1 MRMETGYGV
10 VHSLSNGSES
20 VRPGEVSSLAFD
32 SKADML
38 AGVLS
43 VDFMAS
49 NSFEHAIKL
58 WDTSSGALL
67 DTLYGH
73 NSYVLS
79 VAFNRQ
85 GLLASGSWEDMRV
98 WDVQA
103 KDKAKL
109 LRTVKRPSDTFSSVA
124 LDPDNN
130 LLASGSLDGTTRLWN
145 ATTGHL
151 LRTLSEPTPLEQ
163 VIISSVAFS
172 RDGSV
177 LASGDSSGTIRL
189 WDVASGNYG
198 NRPSEPRAVWSAHK
212 SPVTSIAFDAKM
224 WLASGSWEPDIKLWD
239 CESGE
244 LLRTLHGNRSYVT
257 SVAFRGDN
265 LLASSS
271 WASTIELWDTRE
283 GRLLRTLAAH
293 ADNVTSLAFSD
304 TDHLLAS
311 GDLKGSVKL
320 WALSP

>member
-1 MRMETGYGV
+1 MVTGYRV

-20 VRPGEVSSLAFD
+20 VRPGEVSSLAFS

-38 AGVLS
+38 ASALS
-43 VDFMAS
+43 VDFMTS
-49 NSFEHAIKL
+49 DSFEHAIKL
-58 WDTSSGALL
+58 WSTSSGALL
-67 DTLYGH
+67 DTLHGH
-73 NSYVLS
+73 DSYVLS

-85 GLLASGSWEDMRV
+85 GLLASGSWEDVRV

-103 KDKAKL
+103 KDRPKL

-130 LLASGSLDGTTRLWN
+130 LVASGSLDGTTRLWN

-151 LRTLSEPTPLEQ
+151 LRTLSEPTPLGQ
-163 VIISSVAFS
+163 AIISSVAFS
-172 RDGSV
+172 RGGSV
-177 LASGDSSGTIRL
+177 LATGDSSGTIRL
-189 WDVASGNYG
+189 WDVAGDGDGPSG
-198 NRPSEPRAVWSAHK
+198 PRAVWSGHK
-212 SPVTSIAFDAKM
+212 SPITSIAFNAKT
-224 WLASGSWEPDIKLWD
+224 WLASGSWGPDIKLWD
-239 CESGE
+239 CESAE
-244 LLRTLHGNRSYVT
+244 LLRTLHGNSSYVT

-265 LLASSS
+265 LLASAS
-271 WASTIELWDTRE
+271 WANTIELWDTRE

-293 ADNVTSLAFSD
+293 TENVTSLAFSD

-320 WALSP
+320 WALAPS